1 MNLKDHHDTF
11 RDCMDLGGAPGS
23 YLRLHRFSFR
33 WIFFFFDIERQQ
45 IE

>member
-33 WIFFFFDIERQQ
+33 WIFFFLDIEIQQ